1 MQRAVGQDLLAH
13 LGRGEAG
20 AGQQAGEHG
29 ADGGGEADT
38 RAAEAAE
45 QGDHVAAQAPGVGD
59 LHGVRRA
66 VVADGGDHQV
76 VLAVPAPVQHRH
88 ACLRAGRDRLHR
100 QPGEASLDELLPCGL
115 QQRGLQ
121 FLPPPPLPGPLCL
134 LSHGS
139 QHSGPEDIKRGLH
152 SLRTRPTLHKRR
164 IYLLWSERGMAATP
178 EKPAAQRLDPALVR
192 TALILVVG
200 GLAVVFD
207 TTIVS
212 VALHTLSV
220 ELGTPVT
227 TIQWVSTSYLL
238 ALGITVPLSAWGL
251 ARFGGKRLWLFA
263 LAVFLAGSVGSSLAW
278 DVGSLI
284 GWRVVQGIGGGLML
298 PLMTTLIFQ
307 AAGGK
312 SLGRL
317 VTYVALPAL
326 LGPILGPLIG
336 GAILTH
342 LSWRFMFWVNVPFCV
357 IGILLAWRY
366 LNVEAPGGP
375 GRAAGKPRL
384 DVPGLLLIAPGISAV
399 LLGLANAGTAAGF
412 AHPHVII
419 PLIAGVALLAAFT
432 GYTLRNSH
440 PLVEVRLLARRPVA
454 SSSAVLFFSGFS
466 LYGAL
471 LLMPLYYQDVRGTTA
486 LAAGVMLVPQG
497 IGTLLSRTVAGRN
510 IDRFGPR
517 VIALAG
523 FAIVAAATVPF
534 ALAGPHTSEWLLA
547 LWMVIRGFG
556 LGAVTMPV
564 IVAGYIGLDKQQ
576 IPHSSVLTRTAQ
588 QIGGSFGTAVLA
600 VILESAIATHP
611 ATQAD
616 AFHVAFWWSA
626 SFSAV
631 AVLLSLWLP
640 GAQQTPEPSRGSAPA
655 SAPIAS
661 RS

>member
-1 MQRAVGQDLLAH
+1 
-13 LGRGEAG
+13 
-20 AGQQAGEHG
+20 
-29 ADGGGEADT
+29 
-38 RAAEAAE
+38 
-45 QGDHVAAQAPGVGD
+45 
-59 LHGVRRA
+59 
-66 VVADGGDHQV
+66 
-76 VLAVPAPVQHRH
+76 
-88 ACLRAGRDRLHR
+88 
-100 QPGEASLDELLPCGL
+100 
-115 QQRGLQ
+115 
-121 FLPPPPLPGPLCL
+121 
-134 LSHGS
+134 
-139 QHSGPEDIKRGLH
+139 
-152 SLRTRPTLHKRR
+152 
-164 IYLLWSERGMAATP
+164 MAATP
-178 EKPAAQRLDPALVR
+178 VKPAAGKLDPAVVR

-220 ELGTPVT
+220 KLGTSVT
-227 TIQWVSTSYLL
+227 TIQWVSTGYLL
-238 ALGITVPLSAWGL
+238 ALGIAVPLSTWGL
-251 ARFGGKRLWLFA
+251 QRFGGKRLWIFS
-263 LAVFLAGSVGSSLAW
+263 LAVFLAGSAGSSLAW

-298 PLMTTLIFQ
+298 PLMTTLVFQ

-366 LNVEAPGGP
+366 LNTGAPARPGP
-375 GRAAGKPRL
+375 GKPRL
-384 DVPGLLLIAPGISAV
+384 DVPGLLLIAPGTSAV

-412 AHPHVII
+412 AHPGVIV
-419 PLIAGVALLAAFT
+419 PLVAGVALLAAFT
-432 GYTLRNSH
+432 GYALRNSH
-440 PLVEVRLLARRPVA
+440 PLVEVRLLARRPVG

-466 LYGAL
+466 LFGAML
-471 LLMPLYYQDVRGTTA
+471 LLPLYYQDVRGTTA
-486 LAAGVMLVPQG
+486 LAAGAMLVPQG
-497 IGTLLSRTVAGRN
+497 IGTLLSRTVAGSN
-510 IDRFGPR
+510 IDRFGSR

-534 ALAGPHTSEWLLA
+534 ALAGPHTSQWQLA
-547 LWMVIRGFG
+547 VWMVIRGFG

-588 QIGGSFGTAVLA
+588 QIGGAFGTAVLA
-600 VILESAIATHP
+600 VILESAIAAHP
-611 ATQAD
+611 AALAD

-626 SFSAV
+626 GFSAV

-640 GAQQTPEPSRGSAPA
+640 GAQRTPETSRGSAPGQRTNPV
-655 SAPIAS
+655 SA
-661 RS
+661 

>member
-1 MQRAVGQDLLAH
+1 
-13 LGRGEAG
+13 
-20 AGQQAGEHG
+20 
-29 ADGGGEADT
+29 
-38 RAAEAAE
+38 
-45 QGDHVAAQAPGVGD
+45 
-59 LHGVRRA
+59 
-66 VVADGGDHQV
+66 
-76 VLAVPAPVQHRH
+76 
-88 ACLRAGRDRLHR
+88 
-100 QPGEASLDELLPCGL
+100 
-115 QQRGLQ
+115 
-121 FLPPPPLPGPLCL
+121 
-134 LSHGS
+134 
-139 QHSGPEDIKRGLH
+139 
-152 SLRTRPTLHKRR
+152 
-164 IYLLWSERGMAATP
+164 MAATP
-178 EKPAAQRLDPALVR
+178 VKPAAGKLDPTVIR
-192 TALILVVG
+192 TALILVAG

-220 ELGTPVT
+220 KLHAPVT
-227 TIQWVSTSYLL
+227 TIQWLSTGYLL
-238 ALGITVPLSAWGL
+238 ALGITVPLSTWGL
-251 ARFGGKRLWLFA
+251 ARFGGKRLWLFS
-263 LAVFLAGSVGSSLAW
+263 LAVFLAGSVGFSLAW

-312 SLGRL
+312 SPGRL

-336 GAILTH
+336 GVILTH

-366 LNVEAPGGP
+366 LNTGAPARPGP
-375 GRAAGKPRL
+375 AAAKPRL
-384 DVPGLLLIAPGISAV
+384 DVPGLLLLAPGTAAV

-412 AHPHVII
+412 AHPDVII

-432 GYTLRNSH
+432 GYALRNRH

-466 LYGAL
+466 LYGAML
-471 LLMPLYYQDVRGTTA
+471 LLPLYYQDVRGTTA

-497 IGTLLSRTVAGRN
+497 IGTLLSRTVAGSN
-510 IDRFGPR
+510 IDRFGSR
-517 VIALAG
+517 VITLAG

-534 ALAGPHTSEWLLA
+534 ALAGPHTSQWQLA
-547 LWMVIRGFG
+547 AWMAIRGFG

-564 IVAGYIGLDKQQ
+564 IVVGYIGLDKQQ

-588 QIGGSFGTAVLA
+588 QIGGAFGTAVLA
-600 VILESAIATHP
+600 VILESATATHP
-611 ATQAD
+611 ATLAD

-626 SFSAV
+626 GFSAI

-640 GAQQTPEPSRGSAPA
+640 GAQRTPEPSRGSAPGQRA
-655 SAPIAS
+655 MWAGVV
-661 RS
+661 R

>member
-1 MQRAVGQDLLAH
+1 
-13 LGRGEAG
+13 
-20 AGQQAGEHG
+20 
-29 ADGGGEADT
+29 
-38 RAAEAAE
+38 
-45 QGDHVAAQAPGVGD
+45 
-59 LHGVRRA
+59 
-66 VVADGGDHQV
+66 
-76 VLAVPAPVQHRH
+76 
-88 ACLRAGRDRLHR
+88 
-100 QPGEASLDELLPCGL
+100 
-115 QQRGLQ
+115 
-121 FLPPPPLPGPLCL
+121 
-134 LSHGS
+134 
-139 QHSGPEDIKRGLH
+139 
-152 SLRTRPTLHKRR
+152 
-164 IYLLWSERGMAATP
+164 MAATP
-178 EKPAAQRLDPALVR
+178 ATPAKPAAEKLDPALVR
-192 TALILVVG
+192 TALILIVG

-212 VALHTLSV
+212 VALRTLSV
-220 ELGTPVT
+220 KLDTPVT

-238 ALGITVPLSAWGL
+238 ALGIAVPLSTWGL
-251 ARFGGKRLWLFA
+251 ARFGGKRLWMFS
-263 LAVFLAGSVGSSLAW
+263 LAVFLVGSVGSSLAW

-284 GWRVVQGIGGGLML
+284 GWRVVQGLGGGLML
-298 PLMTTLIFQ
+298 PLMSTLIFQ

-366 LNVEAPGGP
+366 LNIDAPARPDPAGRKP
-375 GRAAGKPRL
+375 GL
-384 DVPGLLLIAPGISAV
+384 DVPGLVLIAPGTSVV
-399 LLGLANAGTAAGF
+399 LLGLANAGTAGGF
-412 AHPHVII
+412 THPDVII

-432 GYTLRNSH
+432 GYALRKSH
-440 PLVEVRLLARRPVA
+440 PLVEVRLLARRSVA

-466 LYGAL
+466 LYGAM

-486 LAAGVMLVPQG
+486 LGAGVMLVPQG
-497 IGTLLSRTVAGRN
+497 IGTLLSRTVVGSN
-510 IDRFGPR
+510 IDKFGPR

-523 FAIVAAATVPF
+523 FAVVAAATVPF

-547 LWMVIRGFG
+547 VWMVIRGVG

-564 IVAGYIGLDKQQ
+564 MVAGYIGLDKQQ

-600 VILESAIATHP
+600 VILEGAIAAHP
-611 ATQAD
+611 ATLAD

-626 SFSAV
+626 GFSAV

-640 GAQQTPEPSRGSAPA
+640 GPQRAPEASRGNAPGRRTDPVGA
-655 SAPIAS
+655 
-661 RS
+661 